1 MKEAL
6 GKDVS
11 CKLLFRATDH
21 DKSNKKFHELCDGKG
36 PLLVLFLTRKDI
48 LCGGFCSISWKSSA
62 NDEWGVDPKCF
73 IFSLKLLKIYKRQND
88 TKNLFFHNTC
98 GPYFGTGPSLGIN
111 SDNKLSSYINKDPF

>member
-21 DKSNKKFHELCDGKG
+21 GKSNLKFHELCDGKG
-36 PLLVLFLTRKDI
+36 PLLVLFLTSKDI
-48 LCGGFCSISWKSSA
+48 LCGGFCSISWKSC
-62 NDEWGVDPKCF
+62 NDGEWGVDPKCF

-88 TKNLFFHNTC
+88 TKNLLFNTTH
-98 GPYFGTGPSLGIN
+98 GPYFGTGSSLGIN
-111 SDNKLSSYINKDPF
+111 DDNKLFSNIN